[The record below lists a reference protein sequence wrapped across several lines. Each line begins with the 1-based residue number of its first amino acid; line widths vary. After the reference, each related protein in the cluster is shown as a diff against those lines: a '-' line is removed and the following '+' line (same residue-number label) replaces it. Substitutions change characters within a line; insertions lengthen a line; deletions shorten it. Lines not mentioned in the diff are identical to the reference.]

1 MSSIGNAIKLEQ
13 ELASGTLD
21 SEDDLDFVDTTK
33 RPTTRKLASDYTD
46 IVRQSLSR
54 NDAALFRAAIS
65 RQKSSS
71 SSSSSSVDEKK
82 DERSITT
89 PRRQRPLWQPMVGL
103 FSQLIDHF
111 TSPSPHKHVT
121 TTTTSSSSS
130 ISEKQETKTTSCSSS
145 SWHIGASLSAT
156 VSIGSL
162 PPVVNACRTY
172 LCAKNRLETEGI
184 FRVPGRAHIVSSIR
198 DALSKNEI
206 SPDDAETFSK
216 LIAEKNLSKQDDHE
230 KSNVYNVATLMKS
243 CLAELPEPV
252 VRSVRARSARISIIS
267 CFNNVT

>member
-54 NDAALFRAAIS
+54 NDAASFRAAMS
-65 RQKSSS
+65 RQKL
-71 SSSSSSVDEKK
+71 SSSVDEKK
-82 DERSITT
+82 DESSTTT

-121 TTTTSSSSS
+121 TTTTSSSS
-130 ISEKQETKTTSCSSS
+130 ISGKQETKTTSCSSS